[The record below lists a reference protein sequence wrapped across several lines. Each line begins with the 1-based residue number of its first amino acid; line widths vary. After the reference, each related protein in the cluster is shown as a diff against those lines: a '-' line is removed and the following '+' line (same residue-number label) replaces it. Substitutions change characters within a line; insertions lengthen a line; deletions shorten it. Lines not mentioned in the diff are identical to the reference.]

1 MLTATISGPGVGWQL
16 APSNMDS
23 PSGYSTPSM
32 KTSTSLTPAR
42 PTSAGPLVALG
53 LLALIWG
60 YNWVVMKS
68 AMAYVGPMDFAAWR
82 GVLGTLLLFGVLW
95 AVRAPLRPK
104 HVVKTIFLGLFQTAG
119 FVGLISWALNIG
131 AAGKSAVLGYTMPF
145 WVIVFGWPFLPD
157 RLRGWQ
163 WPAAGLILVGLVLV
177 LELWAGSTDT
187 TSSLLALGA
196 GISWA
201 ISVII
206 FKRIPVES
214 RNDLLSVT
222 AWQMVYGMLPLVVIA
237 WLTDERPIVWSGY
250 FIGALAYNAVGGMAI
265 ATLLWLYILQRL
277 PATISGLNAL
287 AVPIV
292 GVIAAWI
299 QLGERPSLAE
309 GGGMLLILSGL
320 ALLTST
326 QRNVQ
331 P

>member
-1 MLTATISGPGVGWQL
+1 
-16 APSNMDS
+16 
-23 PSGYSTPSM
+23 
-32 KTSTSLTPAR
+32 
-42 PTSAGPLVALG
+42 
-53 LLALIWG
+53 LLWG
-60 YNWVVMKS
+60 YNWVVMKT
-68 AMAYVGPMDFAAWR
+68 AMRYVGPMDFAALR
-82 GVLGTLLLFGVLW
+82 GVLGAALLLVMLW
-95 AVRAPLRPK
+95 AMRAPMRPK

-119 FVGLISWALNIG
+119 FVALISWALAGG

-163 WPAAGLILVGLVLV
+163 WPAAGLILIGLVLV
-177 LELWAGSTDT
+177 LELGGGVGDMK
-187 TSSLLALGA
+187 SSLLALGA
-196 GISWA
+196 GVSWA

-206 FKRIPVES
+206 FKKIPVET

-222 AWQMVYGMLPLVVIA
+222 TWQMVFGVVPLVLIA

-309 GGGMLLILSGL
+309 GAGMLLILSGL
-320 ALLTST
+320 ALLSGA

>member
-1 MLTATISGPGVGWQL
+1 MNSS
-16 APSNMDS
+16 APSA
-23 PSGYSTPSM
+23 
-32 KTSTSLTPAR
+32 PAQ
-42 PTSAGPLVALG
+42 PTSAGPLLALG
-53 LLALIWG
+53 LLALLWG
-60 YNWVVMKS
+60 YNWVVMKT
-68 AMAYVGPMDFAAWR
+68 AMLYVGPMDFAGLR
-82 GVLGTLLLFGVLW
+82 GALGAILLMGMLW
-95 AVRAPLRPK
+95 AMGAPMRPK

-119 FVGLISWALNIG
+119 FVGLISWALNSG

-163 WPAAGLILVGLVLV
+163 WPAAGLILIGLVLV
-177 LELWAGSTDT
+177 LELWGGVGDM

-206 FKRIPVES
+206 FKKIPVET

-222 AWQMVYGMLPLVVIA
+222 AWQMVYGVVPLVIVA
-237 WLTDERPIVWSGY
+237 WLTDERPIVWSEY
-250 FIGALAYNAVGGMAI
+250 FVGALAYNAVGGMAI
-265 ATLLWLYILQRL
+265 APLLWLYILQRL

-309 GGGMLLILSGL
+309 GAGMLLILSGL
-320 ALLTST
+320 AVLSGA

>member
-1 MLTATISGPGVGWQL
+1 
-16 APSNMDS
+16 
-23 PSGYSTPSM
+23 M
-32 KTSTSLTPAR
+32 KPTVPPAPAR
-42 PTSAGPLVALG
+42 PTNAGPLLALG

-60 YNWVVMKS
+60 YNWVVMKV
-68 AMAYVGPMDFAAWR
+68 AMQYVGPMDFAALR
-82 GVLGTLLLFGVLW
+82 GVLGAVLLFGVLK
-95 AVRAPLRPK
+95 VVGAPFKPK

-119 FVGLISWALNIG
+119 FVGLISWALNLG

-163 WPAAGLILVGLVLV
+163 WPAAGLILVGLLLV
-177 LELWAGSTDT
+177 LELWEGSADT

-201 ISVII
+201 ISVIV
-206 FKRIPVES
+206 FKKIPVET
-214 RNDLLSVT
+214 RDDLLSVT
-222 AWQMVYGMLPLVVIA
+222 AWQMIFGMLPLVAISL
-237 WLTDERPIVWSGY
+237 LTDERPIVWSGY
-250 FIGALAYNAVGGMAI
+250 FIGALIYNAVGGMAI

-292 GVIAAWI
+292 GVIAAWA

-309 GGGMLLILSGL
+309 GSGMLLILTGL

>member
-1 MLTATISGPGVGWQL
+1 M
-16 APSNMDS
+16 N
-23 PSGYSTPSM
+23 
-32 KTSTSLTPAR
+32 TSALSASAR

-53 LLALIWG
+53 LLALLWG
-60 YNWVVMKS
+60 YNWVVMKT
-68 AMAYVGPMDFAAWR
+68 AMRYVGPMDFAALR
-82 GVLGTLLLFGVLW
+82 GVLGAALLLVMLW
-95 AVRAPLRPK
+95 AMRVPMRPK

-119 FVGLISWALNIG
+119 FVALISWALSGG

-163 WPAAGLILVGLVLV
+163 WPAAGLILIGLVLV
-177 LELWAGSTDT
+177 LELWGGVGDT
-187 TSSLLALGA
+187 KSSLLALGA
-196 GISWA
+196 GVSWA

-206 FKRIPVES
+206 FKKIPVET

-222 AWQMVYGMLPLVVIA
+222 TWQMVFGVLPLVLIA

-250 FIGALAYNAVGGMAI
+250 FVGALAYNAIGGMAI
-265 ATLLWLYILQRL
+265 APLLWLYILQRL

-309 GGGMLLILSGL
+309 GAGMLLILSGL
-320 ALLTST
+320 ALLSGA

>member
-1 MLTATISGPGVGWQL
+1 
-16 APSNMDS
+16 
-23 PSGYSTPSM
+23 M
-32 KTSTSLTPAR
+32 KTSLNPGPAR
-42 PTSAGPLVALG
+42 STSAGPLLALG
-53 LLALIWG
+53 LLALVWG
-60 YNWVVMKS
+60 YNWVVMKM
-68 AMAYVGPMDFAAWR
+68 AMEYIGPMDFAALR
-82 GVLGTLLLFGVLW
+82 GVLGAALLFGVLC
-95 AVRAPLRPK
+95 VVGAPLKPK
-104 HVVKTIFLGLFQTAG
+104 HVVKTMLLGAFQTAG

-163 WPAAGLILVGLVLV
+163 WPAAGLILAGLVLV
-177 LELWAGSTDT
+177 LELWAGAATS

-206 FKRIPVES
+206 FKKIPIES
-214 RNDLLSVT
+214 RNDLLSIT
-222 AWQMVYGMLPLVVIA
+222 AWQMVFGMIPLVVVA

-250 FIGALAYNAVGGMAI
+250 FVFALSYNAVGGMAI

-292 GVIAAWI
+292 GVIAAWV
-299 QLGERPSLAE
+299 QLGEQPSLAE
-309 GGGMLLILSGL
+309 GAGMLLILAGL
-320 ALLTST
+320 ALLTSA
-326 QRNVQ
+326 QRNAQ

>member
-1 MLTATISGPGVGWQL
+1 MNTAV
-16 APSNMDS
+16 
-23 PSGYSTPSM
+23 TPM
-32 KTSTSLTPAR
+32 NGRATA
-42 PTSAGPLVALG
+42 AGPLLALG

-60 YNWVVMKS
+60 YNWVVMKV
-68 AMAYVGPMDFAAWR
+68 AMEYVGPMDFAALR
-82 GVLGTLLLFGVLW
+82 GVFGAALLFGVLW
-95 AVRAPLRPK
+95 AMGVSLKPRYVA
-104 HVVKTIFLGLFQTAG
+104 KTIVLGIFQTAG

-163 WPAAGLILVGLVLV
+163 WPAAGVILLGLVLV
-177 LELWAGSTDT
+177 LEWWQGPSDV

-196 GISWA
+196 GVSWA
-201 ISVII
+201 ISVIV
-206 FKRIPVES
+206 FKTMPVTS
-214 RNDLLSVT
+214 RSDLLAVT
-222 AWQMVYGMLPLVVIA
+222 AWQMVFGMIPLVAIA
-237 WLTDERPIVWSGY
+237 LLVEERPIVWSGY
-250 FIGALAYNAVGGMAI
+250 FIGALIYNGVGGMAI

-292 GVIAAWI
+292 GVIAAWV
-299 QLGERPSLAE
+299 QLGERPSVAE
-309 GGGMLLILSGL
+309 GCGMLLILAGL

>member
-1 MLTATISGPGVGWQL
+1 MNNS
-16 APSNMDS
+16 SSS
-23 PSGYSTPSM
+23 P
-32 KTSTSLTPAR
+32 PAR
-42 PTSAGPLVALG
+42 ATSAGPVLALG

-60 YNWVVMKS
+60 YNWVVMKV
-68 AMAYVGPMDFAAWR
+68 AMEYVGPMDFAALR
-82 GVLGTLLLFGVLW
+82 GVLGAMLLFGVLW
-95 AVRAPLRPK
+95 AVGAPLRPQ

-119 FVGLISWALNIG
+119 FVGLISWALSIG
-131 AAGKSAVLGYTMPF
+131 PAGKSAVLGYTMPF

-177 LELWAGSTDT
+177 LELWTGSADT
-187 TSSLLALGA
+187 TSSLFALGA

-201 ISVII
+201 ISVIV
-206 FKRIPVES
+206 FKKIPVHS
-214 RNDLLSVT
+214 RDDLLSVT
-222 AWQMVYGMLPLVVIA
+222 AWQMVYGMVPLVVIA
-237 WLTDERPIVWSGY
+237 LVTDERPIEWSGY

-292 GVIAAWI
+292 GVLAAWI
-299 QLGERPSLAE
+299 QLGEKPSVAE
-309 GGGMLLILSGL
+309 GAGMLLILAGL
-320 ALLTST
+320 ALLTTT

>member
-1 MLTATISGPGVGWQL
+1 MS
-16 APSNMDS
+16 APS
-23 PSGYSTPSM
+23 STP
-32 KTSTSLTPAR
+32 PQRA
-42 PTSAGPLVALG
+42 TSAGPLLALG

-60 YNWVVMKS
+60 YNWVVMKV
-68 AMAYVGPMDFAAWR
+68 AMNYVGPMDFAALR
-82 GVLGTLLLFGVLW
+82 GVLGAMLLFGVLW
-95 AVRAPLRPK
+95 LVGAPMRPK
-104 HVVKTIFLGLFQTAG
+104 YVSKTFFLGLFQTAG

-163 WPAAGLILVGLVLV
+163 WPAAGLILLGLVMV
-177 LELWAGSTDT
+177 LELWAGPGDM
-187 TSSLLALGA
+187 TSSVLALGA

-201 ISVII
+201 VSVII
-206 FKRIPVES
+206 FKKIPVKS
-214 RNDLLSVT
+214 RDDLLSVT
-222 AWQMVYGMLPLVVIA
+222 AWQMVFGMLPLVVIA
-237 WLTDERPIVWSGY
+237 LLTDERPIVWNGH
-250 FIGALAYNAVGGMAI
+250 FIGALAYNAIGGMAV

-309 GGGMLLILSGL
+309 GSGRLLILSGL
-320 ALLTST
+320 ALLTGT

>member
-1 MLTATISGPGVGWQL
+1 M
-16 APSNMDS
+16 
-23 PSGYSTPSM
+23 STPVP
-32 KTSTSLTPAR
+32 LAPAR
-42 PTSAGPLVALG
+42 PSSAGPLVALG
-53 LLALIWG
+53 LLALLWG
-60 YNWVVMKS
+60 YNWVVMKT
-68 AMAYVGPMDFAAWR
+68 AMLYVGPMDFAALR
-82 GVLGTLLLFGVLW
+82 GALGAVLLVAMLW
-95 AVRAPLRPK
+95 AMGVPMRPK
-104 HVVKTIFLGLFQTAG
+104 HVVKTILLGLFQTAG
-119 FVGLISWALNIG
+119 FVALISWALAGG

-163 WPAAGLILVGLVLV
+163 WPAAGLILIGLVLV
-177 LELWAGSTDT
+177 LELWGGVGDMK
-187 TSSLLALGA
+187 SSLLALGA

-206 FKRIPVES
+206 FKKIPVDT
-214 RNDLLSVT
+214 RDDLLSVT
-222 AWQMVYGMLPLVVIA
+222 TWQMVFGVVPLAVIA

-250 FIGALAYNAVGGMAI
+250 FIGALAYNAIGGMAI
-265 ATLLWLYILQRL
+265 APLLWLYILQRL

-309 GGGMLLILSGL
+309 GAGMLLILSGL
-320 ALLTST
+320 ALLSGA

>member
-1 MLTATISGPGVGWQL
+1 MNTSATSANSRG
-16 APSNMDS
+16 M
-23 PSGYSTPSM
+23 T
-32 KTSTSLTPAR
+32 
-42 PTSAGPLVALG
+42 AGPLLALA

-60 YNWVVMKS
+60 YNWVVMKI
-68 AMAYVGPMDFAAWR
+68 AMQYVGPMDFAALR
-82 GVLGTLLLFGVLW
+82 GVFGTVLLFAVLW
-95 AVRAPLRPK
+95 AVGAPLRPQ
-104 HVVKTIFLGLFQTAG
+104 HVGKTLLLGLFQTTG
-119 FVGLISWALNIG
+119 FVGLISAALNVG

-145 WVIVFGWPFLPD
+145 WVIVLGWPFLPD

-163 WPAAGLILVGLVLV
+163 WPAAGLILLGLLLV
-177 LELWAGSTDT
+177 LELWSGAADA

-201 ISVII
+201 ISVIV
-206 FKRIPVES
+206 FKRIPVDS

-222 AWQMVYGMLPLVVIA
+222 AWQMVFGMIPLVVIS
-237 WLTDERPIVWSGY
+237 LLVDERTIVWNSS
-250 FIGALAYNAVGGMAI
+250 FIAALVYNGVGGMAL

-287 AVPIV
+287 AVPMV

-299 QLGERPSLAE
+299 QLGERPSRAE
-309 GGGMLLILSGL
+309 GLGMLLILAGL

>member
-1 MLTATISGPGVGWQL
+1 MNIS
-16 APSNMDS
+16 APSGS
-23 PSGYSTPSM
+23 AQP
-32 KTSTSLTPAR
+32 K
-42 PTSAGPLVALG
+42 SAGPLLALG

-60 YNWVVMKS
+60 YNWVVMKL
-68 AMAYVGPMDFAAWR
+68 AMQYVGPMDFAALR
-82 GVLGTLLLFGVLW
+82 GVLGALLLFVVLW
-95 AVRAPLRPK
+95 VVGAPFKPK
-104 HVVKTIFLGLFQTAG
+104 HIVKTMFLGVFQTAG

-163 WPAAGLILVGLVLV
+163 WPAAGLILFGLVLV
-177 LELWAGSTDT
+177 LELWASSTDT

-201 ISVII
+201 ISVIV
-206 FKRIPVES
+206 FKKIPVES

-222 AWQMVYGMLPLVVIA
+222 AWQMVFGMLPLVVIA

-250 FIGALAYNAVGGMAI
+250 FIGALAYNAIGGMAI

-320 ALLTST
+320 ALPTGT
-326 QRNVQ
+326 QRNAAVDQ